1 MAPALAVLEREE
13 DLRTM
18 AHDALDRWL
27 DQLDAETATAPT
39 LREISDR
46 FMATRSQLL
55 SACLETVIRQ
65 QYAASW
71 SRPRRRVRVAAACG
85 VVGWMRRRCRRCTDE
100 SRSTARTSIATRVAS
115 AATRWTRNWVLPLGS
130 REAAAA

>member
-65 QYAASW
+65 Q
-71 SRPRRRVRVAAACG
+71 
-85 VVGWMRRRCRRCTDE
+85 
-100 SRSTARTSIATRVAS
+100 
-115 AATRWTRNWVLPLGS
+115 
-130 REAAAA
+130 